1 MIHTVRGLCIVNETH
16 VILQHPCF
24 LHDPTNVCNLIS
36 GSSATSKPKLYI
48 WKFLVQ
54 FSSVTKL
61 CPTVCHPMDC
71 STPGIPVHHQLPELA
86 QTHVHQVGD
95 TIQPSCSPSS
105 PSPPALNLSQHQGL
119 FQWVIS
125 LHQRSKALEFQ
136 LHHQSFQW
144 ILRTD
149 FL

>member
-95 TIQPSCSPSS
+95 DIQPSLPLLSPTPPAFNLPASGPFPMSHIFASEGQSIGVSASPSVL
-105 PSPPALNLSQHQGL
+105 PVN
-119 FQWVIS
+119 
-125 LHQRSKALEFQ
+125 
-136 LHHQSFQW
+136 
-144 ILRTD
+144 T
-149 FL
+149 